1 MKKTQSQYSFGLASN
16 RKMFRKGMTEGI
28 PIGHGLFGCFLF
40 LGDHG
45 KKGRTESFCRFFGKF
60 F

>member
-28 PIGHGLFGCFLF
+28 PIAMGYLAVSFS
-40 LGDHG
+40 LGSWQ
-45 KKGRTESFCRFFGKF
+45 KGRTESFCRFFGKF

>member
-28 PIGHGLFGCFLF
+28 PPWAIWLFPFPWGSWQ
-40 LGDHG
+40 
-45 KKGRTESFCRFFGKF
+45 KGQD
-60 F
+60 